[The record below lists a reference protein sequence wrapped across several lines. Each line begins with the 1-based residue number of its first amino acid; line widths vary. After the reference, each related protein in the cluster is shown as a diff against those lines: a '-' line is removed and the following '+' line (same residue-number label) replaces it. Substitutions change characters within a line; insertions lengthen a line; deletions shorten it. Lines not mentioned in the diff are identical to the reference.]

1 MANTYTQIYIHYVF
15 AVQNRIGLIQ
25 NQWRDE
31 LYKYITGIVRNKG
44 HKLLIIGGVS
54 DHIHVLVSMSPKQS
68 PSDLMAD
75 IKRSSSLW
83 INENRLVMGKFSW
96 QEGFGA
102 FSYGKSQ
109 IPNIAHYIEMQEQ
122 HHTKR
127 TFMDEYIEFLKL
139 FEVEY
144 DERYIFKPVE

>member
-1 MANTYTQIYIHYVF
+1 MANTYTQIYIQYVF

-25 NQWRDE
+25 NRWRDE
-31 LYKYITGIVRNKG
+31 LYKYMTGTISNKG
-44 HKLLIIGGVS
+44 HKLLTIGGMS

-75 IKRSSSLW
+75 VKRSSSLW
-83 INENRLVMGKFSW
+83 ITENRLVAGKFSW

-109 IPNIAHYIEMQEQ
+109 IPEIAKYIETQE
-122 HHTKR
+122 HHHKKR
-127 TFMDEYIEFLKL
+127 TFREEYLEFLKL
-139 FEVEY
+139 FEIEH
-144 DERYIFKPVE
+144 DERYNFKPIE

>member
-15 AVQNRIGLIQ
+15 AVKNRLGLIQ
-25 NQWRDE
+25 NRWRED
-31 LYKYITGIVRNKG
+31 LYKYMNGIISNKG
-44 HKLLIIGGVS
+44 HKLFAIGGMP
-54 DHIHVLVSMSPKQS
+54 DHVHALVSMSPKQA

-83 INENRLVMGKFSW
+83 INENRFVMGKFSW

-109 IPNIAHYIEMQEQ
+109 ISSVANYIEMQEQ
-122 HHTKR
+122 HHKKR
-127 TFMDEYIEFLKL
+127 TFIEEYLEFLKL
-139 FEVEY
+139 FEIEY
-144 DERYIFKPVE
+144 DEKYVFKSIE

>member
-25 NQWRDE
+25 SRWKNE
-31 LYKYITGIVRNKG
+31 LYKYMTGTVNNKG
-44 HKLLIIGGVS
+44 HKLMAIGGMP
-54 DHIHVLVSMSPKQS
+54 DHVHMLVSMSPKQL

-75 IKRSSSLW
+75 VKRSSSLW

-96 QEGFGA
+96 QQGFGA

-109 IPNIAHYIEMQEQ
+109 IPRIANYIETQEQ
-122 HHTKR
+122 HHKKL
-127 TFMDEYIEFLKL
+127 TFKEEYLEFLKL
-139 FEVEY
+139 FKIEY
-144 DERYIFKPVE
+144 DERYIFKPIE